1 MLNINK
7 KNIKANQESNMYL
20 FSILFNYLWNVTK

>member
-7 KNIKANQESNMYL
+7 RNIKANQESNVYL
-20 FSILFNYLWNVTK
+20 FSILFNCLWNVTK

>member
-7 KNIKANQESNMYL
+7 RNIKANQESNMYL